1 MPAKD
6 TVVSARVNPKL
17 KKDSEKIL
25 HRLGL
30 TTTEAIRMLLVQI
43 KSRGGLPFEAKPDAS
58 NETSDDLLL
67 PIRKRRA
74 ALDSVYEG

>member
-1 MPAKD
+1 MPVKD

-30 TTTEAIRMLLVQI
+30 TTTAAIRMLFVQI
-43 KSRGGLPFEAKPDAS
+43 KSRGGLPFAAKLDAPKEA
-58 NETSDDLLL
+58 NDDLLL
-67 PIRKRRA
+67 PMKKRRA
-74 ALDSVYEG
+74 TLDSVYES

>member
-6 TVVSARVNPKL
+6 IVVSARVNPKL

-25 HRLGL
+25 HSLGL
-30 TTTEAIRMLLVQI
+30 TTTAAIRMLFVQI
-43 KSRGGLPFEAKPDAS
+43 KSRGGLPFVEKLDAPDEA
-58 NETSDDLLL
+58 NDDLLL
-67 PIRKRRA
+67 PVKKRRA

>member
-25 HRLGL
+25 HSLGL
-30 TTTEAIRMLLVQI
+30 TTTAAIRMLFVQI
-43 KSRGGLPFEAKPDAS
+43 KSRGGLPFTAKLDSPDEA
-58 NETSDDLLL
+58 NDDLLL
-67 PIRKRRA
+67 PIKKRRA